1 VTRWLGGKVKSSKE
15 TLVLFTLAIANTPLT
30 IGDISFRSKV
40 SYNTVK
46 MIVTSDERVS
56 SVGKHPTLY
65 YMAKPDVLDEQVIRL
80 TGDTPKEGWVAW
92 IGKVSQKLVS
102 FVTIDKAR
110 LSDDVRKQGMVLEA
124 LGMNLILFG
133 RALQEHADK
142 PDWFTLIGGDED
154 AD

>member
-1 VTRWLGGKVKSSKE
+1 LKSKSLSKE

-30 IGDISFRSKV
+30 IGDIAFRSKV

-46 MIVTSDERVS
+46 MVVTGDERVS

-65 YMAKPDVLDEQVIRL
+65 YMAKPDVLDEQVVRL
-80 TGDTPKEGWVAW
+80 SGDTPKEGWVAW
-92 IGKVSQKLVS
+92 IAKVSPKLVS
-102 FVTIDKAR
+102 FVTIDKTR

-133 RALQEHADK
+133 RTLQEHADK
-142 PDWFTLIGGDED
+142 PDWFTLIGGNEDE
-154 AD
+154 

>member
-1 VTRWLGGKVKSSKE
+1 MLSVWSIMNRSKE
-15 TLVLFTLAIANTPLT
+15 TLVLFTLAIANTPLA
-30 IGDISFRSKV
+30 IGDIAFRSKV

-46 MIVTSDERVS
+46 KIVDGDDRVS
-56 SVGKHPTLY
+56 SVGSHPTLY
-65 YMAKPDVLDEQVIRL
+65 YMAKPDVLDEQVVRL
-80 TGDTPKEGWVAW
+80 HGDAPKEGWVRWLA
-92 IGKVSQKLVS
+92 KVSPKLVD

-124 LGMNLILFG
+124 LGVNLILAG

-154 AD
+154 DD